1 MIEGL
6 QPIKAQLTTE
16 GFNDLF
22 EQFMKEDIPYT
33 QAYVKAEE
41 YHIKVFGS
49 IRYKSYESFR
59 ASRHNLLFG
68 KK

>member
-1 MIEGL
+1 MEGL

-41 YHIKVFGS
+41 YHIKAV
-49 IRYKSYESFR
+49 SYTHLTLPTNR
-59 ASRHNLLFG
+59 DV
-68 KK
+68 